1 MTVDSMSGLLR
12 EAVMISFMVAAPFL
26 LAALVVGLT
35 ISIFQTVTSINEQT
49 LTFVPKIVAV
59 LGTFGLMLPWMMST
73 ILEFAKRMLAS
84 VAQGSP

>member
-1 MTVDSMSGLLR
+1 MTVDFMAGLLR
-12 EAVMISFMVAAPFL
+12 EAVLIAFTVAGPFL

-59 LGTFGLMLPWMMST
+59 LGTFGLMLPWMMTT
-73 ILEFAKRMLAS
+73 ILEFAKRMLTNI
-84 VAQGSP
+84 AQGSN

>member
-1 MTVDSMSGLLR
+1 MTTDFMSGLLR
-12 EAVMISFMVAAPFL
+12 EAVMIAFMVAGPFL

-59 LGTFGLMLPWMMST
+59 LGTFGLMLPWMMVT
-73 ILEFAKRMLAS
+73 ILEFAKRMLATI
-84 VAQGSP
+84 AQGAQ